1 MGAKGLRYPER
12 RTHPTARFGWVILS
26 LLQVLRAVVV
36 DASPAFG
43 ASGLWLVQPGPPWAQ
58 GSPLRARWVRCL
70 LASWMLPGREAQRG
84 DCAVSA
90 DSKFQPGCP
99 F

>member
-43 ASGLWLVQPGPPWAQ
+43 ASGLWLVQPGPPL
-58 GSPLRARWVRCL
+58 GSGLPARSPMG
-70 LASWMLPGREAQRG
+70 ALP
-84 DCAVSA
+84 
-90 DSKFQPGCP
+90 PGQLDAAGEGGAAR
-99 F
+99 